1 VITPAVKKVEI
12 RIKGEIDKGWMDWF
26 GNLAI
31 SHSSQGDSILTGFV
45 QDQAELRGILTR
57 LADLN
62 LELIS
67 VNTKLED
74 KA

>member
-1 VITPAVKKVEI
+1 MKLVEI
-12 RIKGEIDKGWMDWF
+12 RIKGKIDKDWTGWF

-31 SHSSQGDSILTGFV
+31 SHSSQGDSILTGSV
-45 QDQAELRGILTR
+45 KDQAELRGVLTR

-67 VNTKLED
+67 LHSKFERKT
-74 KA
+74 